1 MTHYLTRA
9 VLDRQAPEHALRPL
23 LDPTDRTATL
33 DAHRRLMWTLFP
45 GHDAKRDFLWR
56 ADGKGKF
63 LVVSAREPRCSRLFK
78 PLESKPYA
86 PVLAAGDRLA
96 FVLRA
101 NATRDRRPG
110 PGDDAVSGNGR
121 KPRRDRRVDI
131 VMHAMQEHGLKGGI
145 TGSNSRAAR
154 RMEIA
159 GEAARSWIAS
169 QGDRHGFQVEIDTF
183 AVEDYR
189 VSSLKRRGGGQAT
202 FGVLDLKGLLTV
214 RDPEMFTSMLF
225 AGLGRARAFGCGLML
240 VRRA

>member
-1 MTHYLTRA
+1 MTHYLIRA

-23 LDPTDRTATL
+23 LDPTDGTTTL

-45 GHDAKRDFLWR
+45 GRDAKRDFLWR

-63 LVVSAREPRCSRLFK
+63 LIVSAREPRSSRLFN
-78 PLESKPYA
+78 PLEFKPYA
-86 PVLAAGDRLA
+86 PVLAVGDRLA

-101 NATRDRRPG
+101 NATRDRRSA
-110 PGDDAVSGNGR
+110 PGDGAVSGTGR
-121 KPRRDRRVDI
+121 MPRRDRRVDV
-131 VMHAMQEHGLKGGI
+131 VMHAMQKLGLKGGI

-159 GEAARSWIAS
+159 GKAAQSWIAR
-169 QGDRHGFQVEIDTF
+169 QGDRHGFQVENDTF
-183 AVEDYR
+183 SVEDYR
-189 VSSLKRRGGGQAT
+189 VSRVKRRNGGQAT

-214 RDPEMFTSMLF
+214 RDPESFTSMLF
-225 AGLGRARAFGCGLML
+225 TGLGRARAFGCGLML